1 MREALLTV
9 CAGIIRWPSRTLG
22 GVDIKDGWRFQQ
34 QPERTPFLKCR
45 GAARHTAIFLITPP
59 GCWM

>member
-1 MREALLTV
+1 MREALLTI

-34 QPERTPFLKCR
+34 QPEQTPFLKCR
-45 GAARHTAIFLITPP
+45 R
-59 GCWM
+59 GCPSHRYLPHHSS